1 MGSERLAHMFTA
13 KDPTFKGTSS
23 AAKREEDATTTHHS
37 MSHTSGTQPVSVS
50 NGPHSSSSSIFKGKR
65 KHNPKYEKLLKLHGR
80 QLTHIGKMLHSIESF
95 SHPSAADEKNEFL
108 LSNKKRI
115 EQLNVDLE
123 DLRHRPTDQDHE
135 EFQQMKSRIDQ
146 VIDDLK
152 SYKMHGSRTES
163 STVLDL
169 LVGYPLE
176 VSDSEETD
184 KDNPAKTLVYF

>member
-23 AAKREEDATTTHHS
+23 EGKRPEDAMDSHHS

-50 NGPHSSSSSIFKGKR
+50 NGPHSPSSSIFKGKR
-65 KHNPKYEKLLKLHGR
+65 KHNPKYEKLLKLYGR
-80 QLTHIGKMLHSIESF
+80 QLTHIGKTLHSIESF
-95 SHPSAADEKNEFL
+95 SHSSADEDKNEFL

-115 EQLNVDLE
+115 EQLNDELE
-123 DLRHRPTDQDHE
+123 SLRHRPTEQDHE
-135 EFQQMKSRIDQ
+135 EFKQMKNNIDQ

-152 SYKMHGSRTES
+152 SYKMHGARTES